1 MAEEGYRSGF
11 FVNRRGRRL
20 FYAVE
25 GHDDGGVRQ
34 APVWI
39 LCSPTLEEKTVSHP
53 VCRHLARAIA
63 QAGGCVLR
71 VDYEGHGD
79 SEGEVS
85 ELGLDDWVHD
95 VVDAALLLTN
105 GAPRPVSLIGVRAGA
120 LIAAA
125 AARPLDAA
133 ALVAVCPVLLGADY
147 LNDLLRI
154 NVTAQFA
161 VHKGVRCGRP
171 ALIAALDR
179 GATVNVLGWEIGGAF
194 ARTVRDARFRP
205 LVDDLRCPVVVID
218 LQRPDD
224 AGPPPVLSA
233 PDQAPRVITRGVRGV
248 QFWDDPKVVDP
259 APEALTRA
267 VVETTCGMPR

>member
-1 MAEEGYRSGF
+1 MVEEGYRSGF

-20 FYAVE
+20 FYAAE
-25 GHDDGGVRQ
+25 GRDCGGVRPD
-34 APVWI
+34 PVWI
-39 LCSPTLEEKTVSHP
+39 LCSPTLEEKTVSHG

-63 QAGGCVLR
+63 EAGGCVLR

-79 SEGEVS
+79 SEGDVS
-85 ELGLDDWVHD
+85 DLGLDDWVHD
-95 VVDAALLLTN
+95 VVDAAVFLT
-105 GAPRPVSLIGVRAGA
+105 GSAARQVSLLGVRAGA

-125 AARPLDAA
+125 AANRLDVAS
-133 ALVAVCPVLLGADY
+133 LVAVCPVLSGADY

-171 ALIAALDR
+171 ALIAALER

-194 ARTVRDARFRP
+194 AQTVRGARFGP
-205 LVDDLRCPVVVID
+205 LVDELRCPVAVID
-218 LQRPDD
+218 LQRADD
-224 AGPPPVLSA
+224 AGPPPAVAAL
-233 PDQAPRVITRGVRGV
+233 DQAPRVITRGVPGA
-248 QFWDDPKVVDP
+248 QFWDDPKLVDP

-267 VVETTCGMPR
+267 VVETTCGLPR